1 LTEATRPCDVTEPH
15 RRLLL
20 KGLVCWPVAAAAQT
34 ALPQVRSL
42 SLQHL
47 HTDERLAITYF
58 SDGSYLPQA
67 IAEIE
72 RVLRDF
78 RTGESHPIDIDLL
91 DTLHALVDFCGG
103 GAVQVICGYRSPAT
117 NAQLQATTEG
127 VAPNSLHM
135 EGRAVDVRLRGCD
148 TARLRDA
155 ALALGR
161 GGVGYYPQS
170 DFIHLD
176 TGRVRHWVS

>member
-1 LTEATRPCDVTEPH
+1 VTEPH

-20 KGLVCWPVAAAAQT
+20 KGLVCWPFAAAAQ
-34 ALPQVRSL
+34 AQLAQERSL

-47 HTDERLAITYF
+47 HTDERLEVTYF
-58 SDGSYLPQA
+58 SDGGYLPQA
-67 IAEIE
+67 VAEIE

-78 RTGESHPIDIDLL
+78 RTGEIHTIDLDLL
-91 DTLHALVDFCGG
+91 DTLHALVENCGG
-103 GAVQVICGYRSPAT
+103 GPVQIICGYRSPAT

-135 EGRAVDVRLRGCD
+135 EGRAVDVRVKGCD

-155 ALALGR
+155 ALALAR

-176 TGRVRHWVS
+176 TGRVRRWG

>member
-1 LTEATRPCDVTEPH
+1 
-15 RRLLL
+15 LLL
-20 KGLVCWPVAAAAQT
+20 KGLVCWPVAAAA
-34 ALPQVRSL
+34 LPVPAQVRSL

-47 HTDERLAITYF
+47 HTDEHLEVTYF

-78 RTGESHPIDIDLL
+78 RSGESHAIDLDLL
-91 DTLHALVDFCGG
+91 DTLHALVESCGG
-103 GAVQVICGYRSPAT
+103 GAIQVICGYRSPAT

-135 EGRAVDVRLRGCD
+135 DGRAVDIRLRGCD

-161 GGVGYYPQS
+161 GGVGYYPRS

-176 TGRVRHWVS
+176 TGRVRRWG

>member
-1 LTEATRPCDVTEPH
+1 VTEPQ

-20 KGLVCWPVAAAAQT
+20 KGLVCWPIAAAAQPV
-34 ALPQVRSL
+34 LPQVRSL

-47 HTDERLAITYF
+47 HTDERLEVTYFADGRYLLQAIT
-58 SDGSYLPQA
+58 
-67 IAEIE
+67 EVE
-72 RVLRDF
+72 HVLRDF
-78 RTGESHPIDIDLL
+78 RTGESHAIDLDLL
-91 DTLHALVDFCGG
+91 DTLHALVQSCGG
-103 GAVQVICGYRSPAT
+103 GAIQIICGYRSPAT

-148 TARLRDA
+148 TATLRDA

-176 TGRVRHWVS
+176 TGRVRRWG